1 MNDLQELVKQY
12 KLSKTGD
19 KNALRFVLSNMG
31 DGKFLKLDLP
41 YELNF
46 LLELA
51 EQSEESAY
59 KTLYTLKEVGPE
71 NEPLYF
77 EPDYIK
83 EEKKL
88 AEEAQ
93 ILAEAKTWKENMLA
107 KKAAEEKA
115 RLEAEEK
122 ARQAELLRIEE
133 EKAAEE
139 RARLAAIE
147 EERKAEELRQKEEE
161 ARKRKEEE
169 VRRKAEEQE
178 AKRLAKIEAKE
189 KERQLREQKELEL
202 VEHLKATAT
211 KTISNIVRDM
221 VFIEGG
227 IVLLGSVNNSS
238 NPPHMENVESFWI
251 KKHSISMDEMEK
263 LLIDNLVSSEN
274 IGKFLQRLSK
284 ILDCVF
290 DIPSATQLEYAMRAK
305 DKNFIPKNNSIR
317 QIGDDRIIDYWTSPE
332 YTKGYTILKVEDISE
347 PIVSLGKATSAK
359 DIVFRIVCS
368 DQKLHSIKEEFE
380 KIEEELVK
388 KAEEEKALAERKRKE
403 AEEEQRK
410 MIEEQNRQKEEARL
424 NEIRQLW
431 QSIVNSFVNDI
442 DTFEYEEGFFF
453 NKKKKQIRFIKS
465 PITWRVWN
473 AIMLKDSLLEWEKQ
487 DSQAMREINKNIRD
501 QKTPDP
507 NMRMP
512 YYRLDSFL
520 DKFNEY
526 MEGKIVYGYL
536 REKESL
542 EEKLRDANKIRW
554 DQHLYIKED

>member
-1 MNDLQELVKQY
+1 MVELQELIKQY
-12 KLSKTGD
+12 KLSKSGD
-19 KNALRFVLSNMG
+19 KKATSYLLSNMG
-31 DGKFLKLDLP
+31 EGKLLKTDP
-41 YELNF
+41 SFEIMCRIQ
-46 LLELA
+46 LA
-51 EQSEESAY
+51 GQADMNAY
-59 KTLYTLKEVGPE
+59 KTLFALKEVGSS
-71 NEPLYF
+71 NEPIYI

-83 EEKKL
+83 KENQREE
-88 AEEAQ
+88 ETQ
-93 ILAEAKTWKENMLA
+93 IFAEAKAWKEQMLA
-107 KKAAEEKA
+107 KAVAEKNA

-122 ARQAELLRIEE
+122 ARQAELRRIEE

-147 EERKAEELRQKEEE
+147 EERKAEELKQKEEE
-161 ARKRKEEE
+161 ARKRKEE
-169 VRRKAEEQE
+169 VRKKAEEQE
-178 AKRLAKIEAKE
+178 AKRLAKMEAEE

-227 IVLLGSVNNSS
+227 KALLGSVNNSS

-251 KKHSISMDEMEK
+251 KKHSISMDEKEK
-263 LLIDNLVSSEN
+263 LLIDSSVSSYN
-274 IGKFLQRLSK
+274 IDKFVQRLSK

-305 DKNFIPKNNSIR
+305 DKNYVPNNNSIR
-317 QIGDDRIIDYWTSPE
+317 QIGDDRIIDYRTSPE
-332 YTKGYTILKVEDISE
+332 YTKGYTILKVENISG
-347 PIVSLGKATSAK
+347 PIVSLNQVTSAK
-359 DIVFRIVCS
+359 EFRIVCS
-368 DQKLHSIKEEFE
+368 DKKLHSIKEEFE
-380 KIEEELVK
+380 KIEEELRK
-388 KAEEEKALAERKRKE
+388 KAEEEKILAERKRKE

-410 MIEEQNRQKEEARL
+410 MIEEQKRQKEEAHL

-431 QSIVNSFVNDI
+431 QSVVNDFVNDI
-442 DTFEYEEGFFF
+442 DTFEYEEGFLF

-473 AIMLKDSLLEWEKQ
+473 AIMFKDSLLEWEKQ
-487 DSQAMREINKNIRD
+487 DSQAMREINKKNRD
-501 QKTPDP
+501 KETPDP

-526 MEGKIVYGYL
+526 MGGKIVYGYL
-536 REKESL
+536 RENKSL

-554 DQHLYIKED
+554 DEHLYIKEN

>member
-1 MNDLQELVKQY
+1 MSDLQELVKQY

-19 KNALRFVLSNMG
+19 INAIRCILSNMG
-31 DGKFLKLDLP
+31 DGKLMKSDLP
-41 YELNF
+41 FELKC

-51 EQSEESAY
+51 EQFDETAY
-59 KTLYTLKEVGPE
+59 KTLYTLKDIDTQK
-71 NEPLYF
+71 EPLFF

-88 AEEAQ
+88 AEETQ
-93 ILAEAKTWKENMLA
+93 ILAEAKAWKENMLA
-107 KKAAEEKA
+107 KKAAEERA

-122 ARQAELLRIEE
+122 ARQAELRRIEE

-161 ARKRKEEE
+161 AQKRKEEE
-169 VRRKAEEQE
+169 ERRKAEEQE
-178 AKRLAKIEAKE
+178 AKRLAKIETEE

-227 IVLLGSVNNSS
+227 NALLGSINNSS

-251 KKHSISMDEMEK
+251 KRHSISMDEMEK
-263 LLIDNLVSSEN
+263 LLIDNSVSSEN
-274 IGKFLQRLSK
+274 IDMFVQRLSK

-290 DIPSATQLEYAMRAK
+290 DIPTATQLEYAMRAK
-305 DKNFIPKNNSIR
+305 DKKIVPSNNSIR
-317 QIGDDRIIDYWTSPE
+317 QIGDDRIIDYWLSPE
-332 YTKGYTILKVEDISE
+332 YTKGYTILKIEDVSG
-347 PIVSLGKATSAK
+347 PIVTLHKATTAK
-359 DIVFRIVCS
+359 DIIFRIVCL
-368 DQKLHSIKEEFE
+368 DQKFRSIKEEFE
-380 KIEEELVK
+380 KVEAELRK
-388 KAEEEKALAERKRKE
+388 KAEEEKILAERKRKE
-403 AEEEQRK
+403 AEEEQRR
-410 MIEEQNRQKEEARL
+410 MIEEQKRQKEEARI

-431 QSIVNSFVNDI
+431 QSVVNNFVNDI

-473 AIMLKDSLLEWEKQ
+473 AIMLKDSLSEWKKQ
-487 DSQAMREINKNIRD
+487 DSQAMQKVKNKNRD
-501 QKTPDP
+501 NKIPDP
-507 NMRMP
+507 NTCMS
-512 YYRLDSFL
+512 YYELDSFL

-526 MEGKIVYGYL
+526 MGGKTVYGFL
-536 REKESL
+536 RDKKPL
-542 EEKLRDANKIRW
+542 EEKLRSAQKIRW
-554 DQHLYIKED
+554 GEHLYIKED